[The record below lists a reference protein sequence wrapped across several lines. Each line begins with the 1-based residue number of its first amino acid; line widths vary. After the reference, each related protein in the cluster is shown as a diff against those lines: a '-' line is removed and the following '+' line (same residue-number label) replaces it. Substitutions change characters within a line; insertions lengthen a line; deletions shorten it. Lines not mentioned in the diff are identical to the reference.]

1 MGRAILGVIVGYI
14 VMAGVVIGSFAAAWM
29 VFGQDSA
36 YKEGLWEISTT
47 WMIMMF
53 VAGLIAA
60 MIGGAVCAA
69 IAAKGSKAAM
79 VLAGLVLVLGFV
91 DAGFKLAAPREDRPT
106 VREDNVTMF
115 KATQSSQE
123 PTVMLLGN
131 PVIGLVGVLIGARL
145 VGRKRA
151 VAVG

>member
-115 KATQSSQE
+115 EATANSQE

-151 VAVG
+151 AAVG

>member
-36 YKEGLWEISTT
+36 YKEGLWEISTP

-115 KATQSSQE
+115 EATANSQE

-151 VAVG
+151 AAVG

>member
-14 VMAGVVIGSFAAAWM
+14 VMAGAVLGSVAAAWM
-29 VFGQDSA
+29 VLGPDKA
-36 YKEGLWEISTT
+36 YKPGLWEVSTI
-47 WMIMMF
+47 WMITLS

-69 IAAKGSKAAM
+69 IAAKRSKAAM
-79 VLAGLVLVLGFV
+79 VLAGLVLVLGLAE
-91 DAGFKLAAPREDRPT
+91 AGYKLAKPQEDIPT

-115 KATQSSQE
+115 DAEQHSKQ
-123 PTVMLLGN
+123 PMVMLLGN

-151 VAVG
+151 GAAA